1 MIVREW
7 SSAHLARVLVTNVG
21 RTFEFEYFCRYCID
35 FKITLWSIAA
45 FYANVMISYTEICHC
60 SRSKPLLPQT
70 LALKKKTGPCCLI
83 SRPWLLAS
91 RCCRI
96 CLGADGWRG
105 GRWVLQVSPSVH
117 WGLDLCSQH
126 LCWLLQKKK
135 KKKTNCSGWSWYR
148 MCLCE
153 TPGLSVFWTLN
164 GRVYRTCLYP
174 WNRCYKGWY

>member
-1 MIVREW
+1 
-7 SSAHLARVLVTNVG
+7 
-21 RTFEFEYFCRYCID
+21 
-35 FKITLWSIAA
+35 
-45 FYANVMISYTEICHC
+45 MISYTEICHC

-96 CLGADGWRG
+96 CLGADVWRG

-126 LCWLLQKKK
+126 LCWLLKKK
-135 KKKTNCSGWSWYR
+135 KKIPIVLAEAGTECACVRLQGCLFSELWMAECTGRACILETGVVRAGISSTSRLNNNCRVWCFLPRG
-148 MCLCE
+148 
-153 TPGLSVFWTLN
+153 GLMN
-164 GRVYRTCLYP
+164 
-174 WNRCYKGWY
+174 